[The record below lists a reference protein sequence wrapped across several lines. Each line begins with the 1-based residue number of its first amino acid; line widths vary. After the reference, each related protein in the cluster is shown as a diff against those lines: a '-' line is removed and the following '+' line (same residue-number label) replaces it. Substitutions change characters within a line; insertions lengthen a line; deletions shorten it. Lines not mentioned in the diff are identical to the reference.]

1 MRPDTAHDPTLD
13 RTRGLRDRAR
23 RLFARAGRLAGAA
36 GVLALAALVGACA
49 GGGPG
54 EGPSTVETTL
64 ASGTGFTATLG
75 QQLSTRD
82 NQEGDTFTLTVAEDV
97 TREGRVVIPGGSTV
111 NGEVTAVQESGSSS
125 ETAVIKVD
133 FTSVEVRGQ
142 THPLS
147 ARLTSAEP
155 QQESRTSTGEGA
167 AQIGA
172 ATAAGAIIGRIL
184 GGDATGAVV
193 GGAVGAAAG
202 TAVVLGTRDVDAV
215 LPAGSPIGIALTEPI
230 TLEVPVE
237 EGSGEV
243 DAG

>member
-1 MRPDTAHDPTLD
+1 MRPDTAHDLAPDHDLD
-13 RTRGLRDRAR
+13 HDRGHRERAR
-23 RLFARAGRLAGAA
+23 RFVDRAGRLAAAA
-36 GVLALAALVGACA
+36 GVLALGALVGACA
-49 GGGPG
+49 GG
-54 EGPSTVETTL
+54 PSTVETTL
-64 ASGTGFTATLG
+64 EAGTGFTATLG

-97 TREGRVVIPGGSTV
+97 TREGRVVVPGGSTV
-111 NGEVTAVQESGSSS
+111 NGEVTAVQESGSSN

-133 FTSVEVRGQ
+133 FTSVEVRGE

-155 QQESRTSTGEGA
+155 EQDSRTSTGEGA

-172 ATAAGAIIGRIL
+172 AAAAGAIVGRIL
-184 GGDATGAVV
+184 GGDATGAAV

-215 LPAGSPIGIALTEPI
+215 LPAGSPVGIALTEPL

-237 EGSGEV
+237 TGSGDDGAE
-243 DAG
+243 

>member
-1 MRPDTAHDPTLD
+1 MRSATGHDLTLD
-13 RTRGLRDRAR
+13 HDSGHDRGHRDRAR
-23 RLFARAGRLAGAA
+23 RLVDRAGRLAAAA
-36 GVLALAALVGACA
+36 GVLALAVLVGACA
-49 GGGPG
+49 GGPG
-54 EGPSTVETTL
+54 TVETTL
-64 ASGTGFTATLG
+64 ESGTGFTATLG

-133 FTSVEVRGQ
+133 FTSVEVRGE

-155 QQESRTSTGEGA
+155 EQDSRTSTGEGA

-172 ATAAGAIIGRIL
+172 AAAAGAIVGRIL
-184 GGDATGAVV
+184 GGDATGAAV

-215 LPAGSPIGIALTEPI
+215 LPAGSPVDIALTEPL

-237 EGSGEV
+237 EESGEEG
-243 DAG
+243 AE